1 MGTALHSIAILKKLK
16 LELQTYVFFGWLTGP
31 SSPHSKFSIR
41 IADDRRRVSEFGGR
55 VLYRLLIEV

>member
-1 MGTALHSIAILKKLK
+1 MF
-16 LELQTYVFFGWLTGP
+16 FFGWLSGP

-41 IADDRRRVSEFGGR
+41 KADDRRRVSEFGGR